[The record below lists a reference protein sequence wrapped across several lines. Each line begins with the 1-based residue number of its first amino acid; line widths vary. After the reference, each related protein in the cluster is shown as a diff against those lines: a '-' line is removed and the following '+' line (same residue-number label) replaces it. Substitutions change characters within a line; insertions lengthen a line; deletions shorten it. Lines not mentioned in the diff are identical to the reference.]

1 MEKAVNQNNKK
12 QKKIPA
18 IWLVLIDSI
27 LIGIALCIFAL
38 FHHVIP
44 YRQIMV
50 ASENIETGVSSSG
63 WDEKFSGKFTDGE
76 IIQTD
81 NSYQSEAI
89 NVTLTSVQENGIT
102 YYIEDIYI
110 RNIENLRSA
119 LAQDAFGRSVRDWTW
134 DIAADHHAIAA
145 INGDNYGLGSSNGAV
160 IRDGILYRDDADGDV
175 LILNYDGTMQIVS
188 EKNFNGAALI
198 EAGAYQA
205 WDFGPSLLI
214 DGKSAREYQSRINQ
228 KNPRTAIGYFE
239 PGHYCF
245 VVVDGRQKDYSNGMT
260 MKELSALFESLGCS
274 LAYNLDGGKTSVMIF
289 NGETANQPFEGG
301 RQSTDIIY
309 IAEYRTGIP
318 TSDETINGKTE
329 K

>member
-1 MEKAVNQNNKK
+1 MEKATNSTDK
-12 QKKIPA
+12 QKKIPVFL
-18 IWLVLIDSI
+18 LVLIDII
-27 LIGIALCIFAL
+27 LIGISLCIFAL

-44 YRQIMV
+44 SRQIKV
-50 ASENIETGVSSSG
+50 ITKNIETSALTSDWG
-63 WDEKFSGKFTDGE
+63 DKFSGKFTDGE

-81 NSYQSEAI
+81 NSYQSENI
-89 NVTLTSVQENGIT
+89 GVTLTSVQENGIT

-110 RNIENLRSA
+110 RNIENLRA
-119 LAQDAFGRSVRDWTW
+119 AFAQDTFGKSIRDWTW
-134 DIAADHHAIAA
+134 DIAADHNAIAA

-175 LILNYDGTMQIVS
+175 ILLNYDGTMEIVS
-188 EKNFNGAALI
+188 EEEYDGAALI

-205 WDFGPSLLI
+205 WDFGPSLLV
-214 DGKSAREYQSRINQ
+214 DGESAEEFESRINQ

-260 MKELSALFESLGCS
+260 MAELSVLFKSLGCS
-274 LAYNLDGGKTSVMIF
+274 IAYNLDGGKTSVMTF
-289 NGETANQPFEGG
+289 NGETANQPFAGG

-309 IAEYRTGIP
+309 IAEFETGI
-318 TSDETINGKTE
+318 TTGEETIDEEAE